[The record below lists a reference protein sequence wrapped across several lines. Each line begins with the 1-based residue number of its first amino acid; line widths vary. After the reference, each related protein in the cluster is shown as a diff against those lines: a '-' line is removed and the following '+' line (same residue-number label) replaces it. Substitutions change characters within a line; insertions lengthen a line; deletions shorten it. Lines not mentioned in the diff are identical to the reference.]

1 MGGAKNETGRRLI
14 FNQRPPGMMLVK

>member
-14 FNQRPPGMMLVK
+14 FNQRPPGMMFVK